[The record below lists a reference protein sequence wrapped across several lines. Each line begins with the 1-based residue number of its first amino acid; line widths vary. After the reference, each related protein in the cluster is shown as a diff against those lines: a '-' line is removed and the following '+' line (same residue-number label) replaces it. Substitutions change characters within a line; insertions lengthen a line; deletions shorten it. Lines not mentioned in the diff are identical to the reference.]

1 MGCSSSVSVMHDDV
15 EDTGVARVVFT
26 DGAGQE
32 FVQQSAPFKEGL
44 RRFNSMRVSDKD
56 ASGINVPL
64 ASTHNHHV
72 KQLNK
77 FLAAI
82 EQNPRLLEKRV
93 LPSQVPKN
101 CGRTAALLKVDKELS
116 EKSWAEASTDVSSPG
131 SIV

>member
-1 MGCSSSVSVMHDDV
+1 D
-15 EDTGVARVVFT
+15 A
-26 DGAGQE
+26 AGQE
-32 FVQQSAPFKEGL
+32 FTQQSTPFKEGL
-44 RRFNSMRVSDKD
+44 RRFNSMRISDRD

-72 KQLNK
+72 RQLNK

-93 LPSQVPKN
+93 RPSQLPKN
-101 CGRTAALLKVDKELS
+101 CGQPMPLKVDKEIS